1 MVRNGWMTHQIG
13 DASGTKSDWE
23 GGCID
28 FKLNSVGRKVEIN
41 SPERAFAECMKQCA
55 DEGDDCLSIT
65 YFPRL
70 TAPYWQNF
78 WTGDLN
84 NCYLHK
90 RRCHEDGQFRDGDY
104 IGRFRRWKFWQVHVE
119 SNITCQQKFRSSD
132 IFENSTE
139 ISIILDVQKFQILI
153 QRFKFW
159 SIDFSI
165 EHEKFKTFD
174 CQILKRS
181 PRTTVRS
188 CQTIQ
193 NSWSSP
199 RFLDSIFYSA
209 LVPGQPLLDVDP
221 WKCLEL
227 NLF

>member
-1 MVRNGWMTHQIG
+1 MVRNGWMTHQNG

-55 DEGDDCLSIT
+55 DEGDECLSIT

-90 RRCHEDGQFRDGDY
+90 KRCHEDGQFRDGDY
-104 IGRFRRWKFWQVHVE
+104 IGKFRRLKF
-119 SNITCQQKFRSSD
+119 
-132 IFENSTE
+132 
-139 ISIILDVQKFQILI
+139 
-153 QRFKFW
+153 
-159 SIDFSI
+159 
-165 EHEKFKTFD
+165 
-174 CQILKRS
+174 
-181 PRTTVRS
+181 
-188 CQTIQ
+188 
-193 NSWSSP
+193 
-199 RFLDSIFYSA
+199 
-209 LVPGQPLLDVDP
+209 
-221 WKCLEL
+221 
-227 NLF
+227 